1 MLSWSERRDLLLPD
15 LKRLRQ
21 TGGESRRRA
30 EGKRH
35 RCVGDD
41 RQQLAVRRPARRR
54 ARLLESRGAP
64 ISGTRRSALAAA
76 VLTPALLAAGCGGGR
91 LSHGAY
97 VKHADAI
104 CSAYRA
110 DTPPLAKP
118 RSYDSILSWGAKT
131 LPLYAGALRQLSALQ
146 APQADFAQVQTWL
159 AADRKVQRAVRDLV
173 AAAQKRDFASVSS
186 AASRAQLAGSESRR
200 AAQALGLQVCGTVAT
215 SR

>member
-1 MLSWSERRDLLLPD
+1 LPH

-21 TGGESRRRA
+21 TGRESRRRA

-35 RCVGDD
+35 RRVCDN
-41 RQQLAVRRPARRR
+41 RQQLAVRRPPRRR
-54 ARLLESRGAP
+54 ARVLESRGAQ

-76 VLTPALLAAGCGGGR
+76 VLTLAAAGCGGGR

-110 DTPPLAKP
+110 QTPPLAKP
-118 RSYDSILSWGAKT
+118 HSYDAILTWGAKT
-131 LPLYAGALRQLSALQ
+131 LPLYAGALRKLSALQ
-146 APQADFAQVQTWL
+146 PPQADFAQVQTWL
-159 AADRKVQRAVRDLV
+159 AADRKVERAVRDLV
-173 AAAQKRDFASVSS
+173 TAAQKRDFASVSS
-186 AASRAQLAGSESRR
+186 AASGAQLAGSESRR

-215 SR
+215 GR